1 MRALGVSMVLGLS
14 LFGCEPAVHTGS
26 GSAPPTSA
34 VEASAAPIAS
44 ASASALPSAT
54 PVSVAPCTLERKPL
68 DDWRWSPDGAFL
80 LTAGTG
86 RGEAGEKPIQD
97 GSVDAWDLRRGERV
111 FTFDLGMPKADAR
124 PLVIGFAPDGK
135 TAYSAGWADGIGQRL
150 VAWDLVK
157 GTTRATEL
165 GVAFPAELLV
175 SKDGQLLVMVGVAAQ
190 VLSVELPS
198 LKKLGETAY
207 SEGHSDAGIDFDAE
221 EKVLLHR
228 IEGGGV
234 TLRDP
239 RTLKAKK
246 TVDGKRVS
254 PDGKLI
260 AVYTKKGSSLVLAAS
275 GKQHVKLEGVAF
287 QEDADPIMS
296 SVAFSPD
303 GSRVALQKSV
313 DHKLYLHDTATGKL
327 LATAQTKDD
336 AFNVSFSPDGK
347 VLLAGGQVFEAD
359 TLKPGVALAEPPT
372 FSFAGGHALLDVKG
386 DAYVEIDAMTG
397 KPTGKRWD
405 LPGYTTGAVR
415 SEGGFITYA
424 PEGSGRIRI
433 VRLSDNAWVELGV
446 VRRGE
451 DQLGFALGS
460 DGAFDGAA
468 ETKPCSG
475 AAPGLALKDQ
485 RGLLTSFLAKR

>member
-1 MRALGVSMVLGLS
+1 MRALGVSTVLALS
-14 LFGCEPAVHTGS
+14 LFGCEPAVHSGS
-26 GSAPPTSA
+26 GSERPAL
-34 VEASAAPIAS
+34 S
-44 ASASALPSAT
+44 ASPSATPLASPTASALPSAT
-54 PVSVAPCTLERKPL
+54 PISVTPCTLERKPL

-135 TAYSAGWADGIGQRL
+135 TAFSAGWADGIGQRL

-157 GTTRATEL
+157 GTTRTTEL

-175 SKDGQLLVMVGVAAQ
+175 AEDGKLLVMVGVAAQ

-198 LKKLGETAY
+198 LKKLGETPY
-207 SEGHSDAGIDFDAE
+207 SEGHADAGIDFDAD

-228 IEGGGV
+228 IDGAGV

-260 AVYTKKGSSLVLAAS
+260 AVYAKKGSSLVLAAS
-275 GKQHVKLEGVAF
+275 GKQHVKLEGVSF
-287 QEDADPIMS
+287 QEEADPILSMA
-296 SVAFSPD
+296 AFSPD
-303 GSRVALQKSV
+303 GSRIALLTSA
-313 DHKLYLHDTATGKL
+313 DHKLLLHDTATGKL
-327 LATAQTKDD
+327 LGTAQAKDD
-336 AFNVSFSPDGK
+336 AYNVSFSPDGR

-359 TLKPGVALAEPPT
+359 SLKPGVALAEPPA
-372 FSFAGGHALLDVKG
+372 FSFAGGHALLTVTG
-386 DAYVEIDAMTG
+386 ESYVETDAMTG
-397 KPTGKRWD
+397 KATGRRWE

-415 SEGGFITYA
+415 SDGGFLAYA

-433 VRLSDNAWVELGV
+433 VRLSDGAWVELGV
-446 VRRGE
+446 VRRG
-451 DQLGFALGS
+451 DQQLGFVLGS
-460 DGAFDGAA
+460 DGAFDGAP
-468 ETKPCSG
+468 ETKSCSG
-475 AAPGLALKDQ
+475 AAPGLTLKDQ
-485 RGLLTSFLAKR
+485 RGLLASFLAKR